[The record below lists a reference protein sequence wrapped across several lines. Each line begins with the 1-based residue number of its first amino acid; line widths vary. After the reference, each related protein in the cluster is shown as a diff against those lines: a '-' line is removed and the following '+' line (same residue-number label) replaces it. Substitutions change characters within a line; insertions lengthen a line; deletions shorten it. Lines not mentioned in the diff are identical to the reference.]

1 MFCSQ
6 TLKFFTSHTSL
17 ATLTGLINSLNNQ
30 PIPVKFIWNE
40 KRNLG
45 YELAMRDK
53 PVRSAHRANG
63 FTVNHNVNVVLTRFK
78 VSNISL
84 EIKLLVVSVD
94 TRSQYRTPVCS

>member
-1 MFCSQ
+1 
-6 TLKFFTSHTSL
+6 
-17 ATLTGLINSLNNQ
+17 
-30 PIPVKFIWNE
+30 
-40 KRNLG
+40 
-45 YELAMRDK
+45 MRDK

>member
-1 MFCSQ
+1 
-6 TLKFFTSHTSL
+6 
-17 ATLTGLINSLNNQ
+17 
-30 PIPVKFIWNE
+30 
-40 KRNLG
+40 
-45 YELAMRDK
+45 MRDK
-53 PVRSAHRANG
+53 PVRSAHGANG

>member
-1 MFCSQ
+1 M
-6 TLKFFTSHTSL
+6 SHASL

-45 YELAMRDK
+45 YELAMREK
-53 PVRSAHRANG
+53 PVRSADGAKG

-94 TRSQYRTPVCS
+94 ARSQYRTPFCS

>member
-45 YELAMRDK
+45 YELA
-53 PVRSAHRANG
+53 NG
-63 FTVNHNVNVVLTRFK
+63 FTVNHNVNVVQTRFK